1 MKYENRPVNH
11 VSLWLVP
18 SLSDN
23 RHGSYLATETVA
35 LQSQVPSRSYNLRD
49 QLVPTILG
57 FQNQFDNFANGSLAP
72 TQRRYIV
79 RSRFGF
85 GGGIG
90 DSDGETHASH
100 QCDITEVVSD
110 VTAFISADLGVS
122 NNFFKSGDFVLCVL
136 MDVLHLQLM
145 RTPFD

>member
-35 LQSQVPSRSYNLRD
+35 LQSQVPSRSCNLRD

-57 FQNQFDNFANGSLAP
+57 FQNQFDNFANGSLA
-72 TQRRYIV
+72 T
-79 RSRFGF
+79 
-85 GGGIG
+85 
-90 DSDGETHASH
+90 T
-100 QCDITEVVSD
+100 
-110 VTAFISADLGVS
+110 
-122 NNFFKSGDFVLCVL
+122 
-136 MDVLHLQLM
+136 
-145 RTPFD
+145 